1 MWHIMEKFPEKVGG
15 YSSVNDE
22 NSDFWPR
29 LNACVWGSETGE
41 EFESDWN
48 SLMSEYGLDGNE
60 WIQNRYRIRE
70 EWIPAYYMD
79 VPLAGVLRTTSRSE
93 SANGFFSHFIHRKLS
108 FVEFWLRFETALE
121 WQRQEEL
128 KADNK
133 SIHSAPQ
140 LKTSWPM
147 EKQGSV
153 LYTHEVF
160 LSFQKEVVA
169 ARDHCWV
176 QNITLSDEMK
186 IVTIGDGRKKD
197 RDIHVSMMP
206 TCSCKLFL
214 SRGIPCRHIILVL
227 RGEKQVELPVDY
239 YLQRWEKRCKRYWNT
254 LDDKILES
262 NDPAMRKKIANVRNK
277 FEDLIRKANNSEEGM
292 DFLLSGISNLE
303 APLDQMTSPNKQSK
317 QDEYEAFIGCHIPNE
332 MTVHPP
338 TDICSKGRSKRIKKS
353 KEVNACKK
361 KGKVP

>member
-1 MWHIMEKFPEKVGG
+1 
-15 YSSVNDE
+15 
-22 NSDFWPR
+22 
-29 LNACVWGSETGE
+29 
-41 EFESDWN
+41 
-48 SLMSEYGLDGNE
+48 
-60 WIQNRYRIRE
+60 
-70 EWIPAYYMD
+70 
-79 VPLAGVLRTTSRSE
+79 
-93 SANGFFSHFIHRKLS
+93 
-108 FVEFWLRFETALE
+108 
-121 WQRQEEL
+121 
-128 KADNK
+128 
-133 SIHSAPQ
+133 
-140 LKTSWPM
+140 
-147 EKQGSV
+147 
-153 LYTHEVF
+153 
-160 LSFQKEVVA
+160 
-169 ARDHCWV
+169 
-176 QNITLSDEMK
+176 MK

-239 YLQRWEKRCKRYWNT
+239 FLQRWEKRCKRYWNT

-292 DFLLSGISNLE
+292 DFLLLGISNLE
-303 APLDQMTSPNKQSK
+303 EPLDQMTSPNKQSK

-361 KGKVP
+361 KRKVP